1 VKVFEGE
8 FATPIS
14 SENTPPITDIDELP
28 SDGAVH
34 VAVYVSAV
42 IAVKSEIA
50 Q

>member
-1 VKVFEGE
+1 MKVFEGE

-34 VAVYVSAV
+34 VAVYVYAV
-42 IAVKSEIA
+42 TTVKSEIV